1 MKFQITL
8 KNLYLENSHK
18 KMNLIVIT
26 MDGARL
32 DRIVKGNNYK
42 KLIEKSIFFPKTIT
56 YAPFTIAAMHAVF
69 SGTYGFK
76 SGVNSYWKTPNF
88 KKTEYKTLTK
98 YLQDSNY
105 YTYGDTINKLVLPK
119 IGFDK
124 LEIHDEL
131 NDDLLERHKKLLD
144 EMKIKNDNDKNFFLY
159 LHYSNIHTGIMQ
171 NVLKKFNNFSQ
182 EYFSNIKANSEYYD
196 KLFNEADL
204 YLGEL
209 IKHFDKLE
217 LNKNTLLVVISD
229 HGISV
234 GEKFGERAY
243 GVFCY
248 DYTLISTSLFLY
260 PKLSP
265 MTFENQVRSVD
276 ILPTIL
282 ELLEIPNDTNYKK
295 MDGKSLLPIINGK
308 IEKRIS
314 FSQSGNPLNS
324 TKPPK
329 EPNVFA
335 VRTDEWKYI
344 RNIYDS
350 TEELYSLI
358 SDPNEKINLIDEEK
372 RKSIEMRSL
381 MNQILDS

>member
-1 MKFQITL
+1 
-8 KNLYLENSHK
+8 
-18 KMNLIVIT
+18 MNLIVIT